1 MVELYVDR
9 IYDFLINENYTNPDN
24 VMLLSD
30 LMNPNYKGD
39 NLKDLTG
46 IFGRNFKLLD
56 FLYAHPDRFGVTY
69 IIRGSKSIPVGVYA
83 DLDYRGQ
90 AARAQEASAAQEQEQ
105 EPQLSPPQVPE
116 EHWNYS
122 LYPKWLNPGYPGPP
136 PIMPRMPERSQPLPG
151 SPVPSAPP
159 RQDGGKKKT
168 ESKSKNAKKSKS
180 KKCDNKNK
188 KTQKKYTSRPSPAFP
203 ANDCKNKTKKG
214 NNGKFFKS
222 VADKNGTYKWAPVVK
237 KK

>member
-9 IYDFLINENYTNPDN
+9 IYDFLVNENYTNPDN

-30 LMNPNYKGD
+30 LMNPNYKGN

-46 IFGRNFKLLD
+46 IFGGKFKLLG
-56 FLYAHPDRFGVTY
+56 FLYDHPDRFGVTY
-69 IIRGSKSIPVGVYA
+69 IIRDRKSIPVGVYA

-105 EPQLSPPQVPE
+105 EPQRSPPQVPE
-116 EHWNYS
+116 EHWKYS

-136 PIMPRMPERSQPLPG
+136 PIMPRMPEPQPLPG

-203 ANDCKNKTKKG
+203 ANECKNKTKKG